1 MKKLFGLTCGLMLLS
16 SMAWAQTKDLYGVSF
31 APLVEKLLPGV
42 VNISTTRPDAV
53 EHEKTEISSANE
65 YIRDYF
71 LQDEGGRVSLGS
83 GFLID
88 SQGYIITN
96 SHVIDGASEI
106 TVRLNDDRK
115 LEARVIGTD
124 KMTDLAL
131 IKVEAGEPFPYVNFG
146 DSDMLKVGD
155 WVLAIGNP
163 FGLGGSVTAG
173 IVSAK
178 SRDIDAGSYDNFIQT
193 DASINQGSSGGP
205 MFDMKGDV
213 VGINTAIFSSNGGS
227 MGIGF
232 ATPVNLSKF
241 VIEQLKAKGKV
252 ERGWIGVKVTANDEK
267 LILSDAQNF
276 EGGVT
281 VAAVTEN
288 SPAAEIGI
296 EAGDILIGL
305 NGNDIRGT
313 KDFSRAIAETPVGDD
328 VILRLWRNGQIKY
341 VTASVKLMPEPQV
354 PVVQT
359 DEEIAQAELMKKPGY
374 VADFGIVVEENN
386 GFVVVTDVLTE
397 SKAYFLG
404 IKSGDVIQKVDG
416 RDVSTKADL
425 ELYVTY
431 AKAAGGPPM
440 ELKVMRDGMSRTVQ
454 MTVGKTTQ
462 DDQN

>member
-16 SMAWAQTKDLYGVSF
+16 STAWAQTKDLYGVSF

-131 IKVEAGEPFPYVNFG
+131 IKVEAGEPFPYVNLG

-205 MFDMKGDV
+205 MFDMKGNV

-386 GFVVVTDVLTE
+386 GFVVVTDVLAE